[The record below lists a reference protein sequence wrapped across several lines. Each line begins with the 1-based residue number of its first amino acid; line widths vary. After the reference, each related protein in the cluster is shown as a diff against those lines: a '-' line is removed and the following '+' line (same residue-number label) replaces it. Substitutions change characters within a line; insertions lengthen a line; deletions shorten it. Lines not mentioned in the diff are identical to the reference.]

1 MTPQTFGQFKDNIPE
16 SQEYL
21 TLNFTPSSTPQR
33 QQRWQNYGLSADFLG
48 DYFSTFFPSEDV
60 PESSINLKDTVKAT
74 VSYIANEL
82 LENAVKYSVPSPHSP
97 ISIAL
102 HLFDQD
108 IIFKIANY
116 ADQAVAQKYQ
126 DFVQRLQSADIGELY
141 TQQLEKTALG
151 EGESSMGILTVI
163 HDYAAQGGW
172 RFEPLID
179 NPTVSKVTVMMHLV
193 V

>member
-1 MTPQTFGQFKDNIPE
+1 MTMQTFGKFKDDIPE

-48 DYFSTFFPSEDV
+48 DYFATFFPGEDV

-82 LENAVKYSVPSPHSP
+82 LENAVKYSVPSTHLP
-97 ISIAL
+97 ISITL

-116 ADQAVAQKYQ
+116 ADRAVAQKYQ
-126 DFVQRLQSADIGELY
+126 EFVQKLQSADIGELY

-151 EGESSMGILTVI
+151 EGGSSMGILTVI

-172 RFEPLID
+172 SFEPLVD
-179 NPTVSKVTVMMHLV
+179 NPAVSKVTVMMHLV